1 VRTLLVIPQAA
12 ANTRKVITKGSA
24 SDGIVPLT
32 SQLNG
37 TSTGGTPGG
46 GGPVTNVIHSAGLQN
61 LNFLGPY
68 ELGDSVMANYA
79 FDLLNAAK
87 SGADLQH

>member
-24 SDGIVPLT
+24 SDGVVPLT

-37 TSTGGTPGG
+37 ATAGS
-46 GGPVTNVIHSAGLQN
+46 PVTNVIHSAGLEA
-61 LNFLGPY
+61 LDFLGPS
-68 ELGDSVMANYA
+68 ELDSGVMAIGA
-79 FDLLNAAK
+79 IDLLNEAK
-87 SGADLQH
+87 NGADYQQ